1 LGVRPS
7 KGRCIGGLLALK
19 IKASTRGT
27 AVMLADRYGLP
38 ISTSSEIAR
47 DAYIAGC
54 DGLLSA
60 APGDAAHLA
69 HALAADPGFALAHA
83 ALARARFLL
92 ADVAGARESAAR
104 AREFAATA
112 TPRERAHV
120 DALCLAIEGKPV
132 EALAATRAHLAQHPS
147 DAMVA
152 SPATGVFGLIGF
164 SGRQGREPEQVAFL
178 EALKPHLADDWWFQA
193 VYAFALE
200 EVGRLDEALDLIER
214 SMAKNPRNAHGAHI
228 KAHVL
233 YEQGEDRAA
242 LDYLES
248 WLPAYPREGLMHCH
262 ISWHVALFA
271 LMVGDAKRAWQVY
284 EAQVHP
290 GGAWGPAL
298 NVATDSAAF
307 LWRAEL
313 AGHARQPQLWRE
325 AHDYAQKSFPKPGIA
340 FVDVHRA
347 LAHVAVGDRDG
358 IEGIVSELKERAASG
373 RSPAGDVVPRLAAGL
388 AAYGRGD
395 WATAIAVLEPALAET
410 VRIGGSRAQR
420 DIIENTLLAAYLK
433 DGRDA
438 DARRLL
444 ASHADRRPSVPVAG
458 LA

>member
-1 LGVRPS
+1 
-7 KGRCIGGLLALK
+7 
-19 IKASTRGT
+19 
-27 AVMLADRYGLP
+27 MLTDRYGQP
-38 ISTSSEIAR
+38 VSTSSKTAH
-47 DAYIAGC
+47 DAYLAGC
-54 DGLLSA
+54 DAVLSA
-60 APGDAAHLA
+60 WHGDAAHLA
-69 HALAADPGFALAHA
+69 RAVEADPGFALAHA
-83 ALARARFLL
+83 ALARARFLM
-92 ADVAGARESAAR
+92 ADVPGARESAAR
-104 AREFAATA
+104 ARALAAAA
-112 TPRERAHV
+112 TPREQSHV

-132 EALAATRAHLAQHPS
+132 ESLAATRAHLAEHPR

-152 SPATGVFGLIGF
+152 APATGVFGLIGF

-178 EALKPHLADDWWFQA
+178 EALRPHLADDWWFQA

-200 EVGRLDEALDLIER
+200 EVGRLDEALELIER

-242 LDYLES
+242 LSYLDS
-248 WLPAYPREGLMHCH
+248 WLPTYSREGLMHCH

-271 LMVGDAKRAWQVY
+271 LILGDAARAWQVY

-298 NVATDSAAF
+298 NVATDAPAF

-313 AGHARQPQLWRE
+313 AGQPRREKLWRE
-325 AHDYAQKSFPKPGIA
+325 VRDYALKAFPKAGIA

-347 LAHVAVGDRDG
+347 LASVAVGDRDA
-358 IEGIVSELKERAASG
+358 IAGIVSELEQRAASG

-388 AAYGRGD
+388 AAYGRSD
-395 WATAIAVLEPALAET
+395 WTASIAALEPALAET

-420 DIIENTLLAAYLK
+420 DLLENTLLAAYLK
-433 DGRDA
+433 AGRAA
-438 DARRLL
+438 DARRLV
-444 ASHADRRPSVPVAG
+444 AAHADRRPSVPVAG

>member
-1 LGVRPS
+1 
-7 KGRCIGGLLALK
+7 
-19 IKASTRGT
+19 
-27 AVMLADRYGLP
+27 MLTDRYGLP
-38 ISTSSEIAR
+38 ISTSSETAR

-54 DGLLSA
+54 DGVLTA
-60 APGDAAHLA
+60 WHGDAAHLA
-69 HALAADPGFALAHA
+69 RALEADPGFALAHA
-83 ALARARFLL
+83 ALGRARFLM
-92 ADVAGARESAAR
+92 ADVAGARQSAAR
-104 AREFAATA
+104 ARELAAGA
-112 TPRERAHV
+112 TPREQSHV

-132 EALAATRAHLAQHPS
+132 EALAATRTHLAQHPR

-200 EVGRLDEALDLIER
+200 EVGRLDEALGLIER
-214 SMAKNPRNAHGAHI
+214 SMAENPRNAHGAHI

-242 LDYLES
+242 LDYLDS
-248 WLPAYPREGLMHCH
+248 WLPAYPRDGLMHCH

-271 LMVGDAKRAWQVY
+271 LMLGDGARAWQVY
-284 EAQVHP
+284 ETQVHP

-298 NVATDSAAF
+298 NVATDAPAF

-313 AGHARQPQLWRE
+313 AGHPRRAPLWRE
-325 AHDYAQKSFPKPGIA
+325 AHDYAQKSFPKAGIA

-347 LAHVAVGDRDG
+347 LASVAVGDTG
-358 IEGIVSELKERAASG
+358 ALAGIVTELEQRAASG
-373 RSPAGDVVPRLAAGL
+373 RAPSGDVVPRLATGL

-395 WATAIAVLEPALAET
+395 WTASISALEPALAET

-420 DIIENTLLAAYLK
+420 DLIENTLLAAYLK
-433 DGRDA
+433 DGRAA
-438 DARRLL
+438 DARKLV
-444 ASHADRRPSVPVAG
+444 AAHADRRPSVPVAG
-458 LA
+458 LS